1 MNDVWNR
8 TIGRVAF
15 INCEP
20 LFYVLDD
27 SWNVLPAPPSWLT
40 GHLLRKDCIIAP
52 IPAADYAKN
61 SAELVLIPD
70 LAISSKGE
78 VGSVLLFGSTNL
90 EDMKSIALPSD
101 SATSVALLRHLI
113 KLRGLNPEFIEMGPD
128 LDGMLSKCDGC
139 LLIGDRALEESTDNP
154 DLVKMDLGS
163 EWRRVSGH
171 PMVFGVFAAR
181 KDSDVE
187 LVKSAHAALMERLLK
202 FENDPVT
209 RNEVIKSSSQKSSQT
224 VERLETYFG
233 EVINRIDP
241 EDMGG
246 LQAFLTDACK
256 MNNSPL
262 MAW

>member
-1 MNDVWNR
+1 MWNR

-15 INCEP
+15 INCDP
-20 LFYVLDD
+20 LFHGLDE

-61 SAELVLIPD
+61 SDELVLIPD

-78 VGSVLLFGSTNL
+78 VGSVLLFGSVNV

-128 LDGMLSKCDGC
+128 LEGMLDKCDGC
-139 LLIGDRALEESTDNP
+139 LLIGDRALEESSDNP
-154 DLVKMDLGS
+154 KLVKMDLGS
-163 EWRRVSGH
+163 EWRKVSGH

-181 KDSDVE
+181 KDSDVI
-187 LVKSAHAALMERLLK
+187 LVKSAHAALMERLVK
-202 FENDPVT
+202 FENDSMT
-209 RNEVIKSSSQKSSQT
+209 RSEVIRASSIKSSQS

-246 LQAFLTDACK
+246 LKAFLNEACGMIK
-256 MNNSPL
+256 VPS